1 LSEILRYTQNDTPFF
16 RHCEGLRITMS
27 NKRTVKEIEMK
38 IDLHIHTKTGSD
50 GNLSIEAVFQEAK
63 NRKITLISITDHDS
77 IDCQERAI
85 ALAREHDISYVTGV
99 ELNVTF
105 HYPNEDKAISLDFLG
120 YQFDIHN
127 QELKS
132 KLQLIKEHR
141 ETRARQILEKLNVEF
156 DKEGI
161 ERFTEK
167 DLKNIQ
173 DSVDGVFGRP
183 HIANYL
189 IEKNIVQN
197 KQEAFDKYLVKCDV
211 AKYPLSLAEASK
223 LIRNAGGIL
232 VHAHPND
239 PNGTSLVSITRDLDK
254 QTKIIEKYMLEYI
267 NGVECWHSRHDK
279 NTTTHYIEFA
289 RRHGLLMTGGSDC
302 HQKPMLMGTVNI
314 PDWVAEQFSGKKME
328 VSPAN
333 R

>member
-1 LSEILRYTQNDTPFF
+1 LVYH
-16 RHCEGLRITMS
+16 RHG
-27 NKRTVKEIEMK
+27 KEIEVK

-50 GNLSIEAVFQEAK
+50 GNLPIEDVFQEAQK
-63 NRKITLISITDHDS
+63 RNIDLISITDHDS

-85 ALAREHDISYVTGV
+85 ALARKHGMSYVTGV

-105 HYPNEDKAISLDFLG
+105 HYPEGNKDVSLDFLG
-120 YQFDIHN
+120 YRYDIGN

-141 ETRARQILEKLNVEF
+141 KGRARQILKNLNVEF

-161 ERFTEK
+161 ERFTEE
-167 DLKNIQ
+167 DLKKIE

-189 IEKNIVQN
+189 IAKGIVKD

-211 AKYPLSLAEASK
+211 PKYPLSLAEASK
-223 LIRNAGGIL
+223 LIRNAGGVL

-239 PNGTSLVSITRDLDK
+239 PHGTSLASITHDLDE
-254 QTKIIEKYMLEYI
+254 QTKVIEKYMLKYI
-267 NGVECWHSRHDK
+267 DGVECWHPRHDEK
-279 NTTTHYIEFA
+279 TTAHYIEFA
-289 RRHGLLMTGGSDC
+289 RKHNMLMTGGSDC
-302 HQKPMLMGTVNI
+302 HQKPLLMGTLDI
-314 PDWVAEQFSGKKME
+314 PDWVAEQFKLMPFSR
-328 VSPAN
+328 S
-333 R
+333 